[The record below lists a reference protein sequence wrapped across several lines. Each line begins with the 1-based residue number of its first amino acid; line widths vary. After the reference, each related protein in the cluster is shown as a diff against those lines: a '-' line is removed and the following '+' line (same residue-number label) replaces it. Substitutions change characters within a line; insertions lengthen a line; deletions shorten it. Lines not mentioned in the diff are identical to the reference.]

1 MRYPTTC
8 ILICAVVGAPV
19 AAAPALPLWEVGVI
33 GGTVS
38 MPAYP
43 ASADRSTR
51 GIVFPY
57 LVYRGKV
64 FRSDESGLLA
74 RVLRTERMELD
85 MGFAASLPT
94 RSGAVDARE
103 GMPNLGALG
112 EFGPRL
118 KVKVGNPDTTK
129 VRFELPVRAVVEAR
143 GGLHHRGWTAEPRLT
158 WGTEDPARRLS
169 VGTSFSAVFGD
180 RSINRYFYEVAPQYA
195 TPARPAYAADSG
207 LVLLR
212 LGASANYKLTRDV
225 RLYGY
230 VRAESYSRAANRD
243 SPLHLKSTGIAG
255 GFAVAWIMKRSSRPA
270 AD

>member
-1 MRYPTTC
+1 MRYLTTC
-8 ILICAVVGAPV
+8 ILFCAVLDAHAASAPR
-19 AAAPALPLWEVGVI
+19 LPLWELGVI
-33 GGTVS
+33 GGAVS

-74 RVLRTERMELD
+74 RILRTERMELD

-94 RSGAVDARE
+94 RSGDVDARA

-118 KVKVGNPDTTK
+118 KVKVGALDTTK
-129 VRFELPVRAVVEAR
+129 VRFVLPLRTVIEAR
-143 GGLHHRGWTAEPRLT
+143 DGFRQRGWTVEPGLA
-158 WGTEDPARRLS
+158 WSTEDDTRRLS
-169 VGTSFSAVFGD
+169 MGTSFSAVFGD
-180 RSINRYFYEVAPQYA
+180 RSINRYFYEVEPQYA
-195 TPARPAYAADSG
+195 TPVRPVYAADSG
-207 LVLLR
+207 LMLLR
-212 LGASANYKLTRDV
+212 FGASANYKLTRDL

-230 VRAESYSRAANRD
+230 LRAESYARSANRD
-243 SPLHLKSTGIAG
+243 SPLHLKSTGTAG
-255 GFAVAWIMKRSSRPA
+255 GFAVAWIFGRSSRPA
-270 AD
+270 VH